1 MTMEPNLELQN
12 IQNSFV
18 SEGNLVGMQNNLFKS
33 NPAANFHQNNV
44 PFGRDPMP
52 MSGNP
57 TREK

>member
-33 NPAANFHQNNV
+33 NPAANFH
-44 PFGRDPMP
+44 
-52 MSGNP
+52 
-57 TREK
+57 